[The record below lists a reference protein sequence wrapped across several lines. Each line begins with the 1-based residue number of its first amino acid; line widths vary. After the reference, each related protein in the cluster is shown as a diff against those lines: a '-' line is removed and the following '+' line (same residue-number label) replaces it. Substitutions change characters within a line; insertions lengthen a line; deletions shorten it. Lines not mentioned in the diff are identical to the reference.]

1 MKLLSRLIVRYSP
14 RLLALET
21 SLGHS
26 LWAPHLATLPPIRVK
41 EIKPSVGKELCAA
54 QALGL
59 YEAVPNQVI
68 HHPSLKG
75 GELEQQLLAF
85 PTASV
90 HDDLV
95 DALSQALILFEQAHH
110 KRPAPK
116 PRQLS

>member
-1 MKLLSRLIVRYSP
+1 VRASCGRRTSRPSHRSGSRRSRRP
-14 RLLALET
+14 
-21 SLGHS
+21 
-26 LWAPHLATLPPIRVK
+26 WARSSAPP
-41 EIKPSVGKELCAA
+41 

-59 YEAVPNQVI
+59 YEATPGQVI

-95 DALSQALILFEQAHH
+95 DALRQALILFEQAHY
-110 KRPAPK
+110 KRPSPK
-116 PRQLS
+116 PRQLSYVG